1 MSKIKVLDEVLINK
15 IAAGEVIE
23 RPASVVKELIENS
36 IDAKA
41 KKIFIS
47 VKEGGKSFI
56 RVTDDGVGMD
66 KDDVTLSILRHAT
79 SKIADI
85 DDLFNIH
92 SLGFRGEALASIAS
106 ISNTN
111 IKTNNGESEGVSLEI
126 KGGEII
132 SNESIAIPR
141 GTTVIVKN
149 LFYNVPVRKKHLKKM
164 ETELRTIVD
173 IVMRYALIHYDIYF
187 ELLHNDKI
195 ILNSPGTTSIRNNIA
210 NLYGSGVAKNV
221 LPVNYSNDD
230 ITIKG
235 EISKPGFQRNDK
247 KYQSL
252 FINGRYIKNKIINDA
267 VYTGFHTFLNI
278 NKHPIYFLDI
288 KLSPK
293 KIDVNVHPTKSQ
305 IRIEKENEVYDAV
318 VKAIRETISGGHET
332 DRVSKI
338 KFSEMDLKLDSYQ
351 LKKDKQTSFEEI
363 VDFVDDSA
371 VEDETDKKEKG
382 DGTGEFIE
390 MNSVE
395 KSENKKSSLKHDF
408 RILGQIIKTYVI
420 VSIKGGMIIVDQHA
434 AQERV
439 KYEKYLRQYKD
450 QEVVTQKLLEPLM
463 IELSIEEG
471 ILFEGN
477 KEIIAN
483 LGFGIEE
490 FGKHTYLLR
499 KVPTIFNRIQSRDIF
514 LTIIDEL
521 RSGKTKKLDEI
532 KEERIIRMACR
543 SSIKANEH
551 LEYHEL
557 VKVIEELFSSDQP
570 LTCPHGRPTMLKFTV
585 DDFEKM
591 FRRKGL

>member
-1 MSKIKVLDEVLINK
+1 MSNIKVLDEVLINK

-41 KKIFIS
+41 NKIFIS
-47 VKEGGKSFI
+47 IKEGGKSMI

-66 KDDVTLSILRHAT
+66 KVDAALCVTRHAT
-79 SKIADI
+79 SKINDV
-85 DDLFNIH
+85 DDLFNIN

-111 IKTNNGESEGVSLEI
+111 IKTNNGESEGVSIKI
-126 KGGEII
+126 KGGEIV
-132 SNESIAIPR
+132 SNEPIAIPR

-149 LFYNVPVRKKHLKKM
+149 LFYNVPVRKKHLKTM
-164 ETELRTIVD
+164 ETELRKVVD
-173 IVMRYALIHYDIYF
+173 FVMRYALIHYDIYF

-195 ILNSPGTTSIRNNIA
+195 ILNSPQTTSIKNNIA
-210 NLYGSGVAKNV
+210 NLYGTNVAKNV
-221 LPVNYSNDD
+221 IHVNYSNDD
-230 ITIKG
+230 ISING

-252 FINGRYIKNKIINDA
+252 FINGRYIKNKLINDA
-267 VYTGFHTFLNI
+267 VYEGFHTFLNI

-288 KLSPK
+288 KLNPK
-293 KIDVNVHPTKSQ
+293 KIDVNVHPQKSQ
-305 IRIEKENEVYDAV
+305 IRIEKENDVYDAV
-318 VKAIRETISGGHET
+318 VEAVRETISGGEET
-332 DRVSKI
+332 DRVSNI
-338 KFSEMDLKLDSYQ
+338 KFSEVDIKPNSFKI
-351 LKKDKQTSFEEI
+351 KKDKQTNFEEI
-363 VDFVDDSA
+363 VDFVDDSIDKDK
-371 VEDETDKKEKG
+371 ENET
-382 DGTGEFIE
+382 DGTGEFVEI
-390 MNSVE
+390 NSTE
-395 KSENKKSSLKHDF
+395 KSENKDQKSESKHDF

-420 VSIKGGMIIVDQHA
+420 VSIKDGMIIVDQHA

-439 KYEKYLRQYKD
+439 KYEKYLHQYKD
-450 QEVVTQKLLEPLM
+450 KEVVTQKLLEPLM

-471 ILFEGN
+471 ILFEDN
-477 KEIIAN
+477 KKIIAN
-483 LGFGIEE
+483 LGFEIEE
-490 FGKHTYLLR
+490 FGKFTYLLR
-499 KVPTIFNRIQSRDIF
+499 SVPSIFNRLQSRDIF
-514 LTIIDEL
+514 LSIIDEL

-557 VKVIEELFSSDQP
+557 VKVIDELFSADQP
-570 LTCPHGRPTMLKFTV
+570 LTCPHGRPTMLKFTL